1 LKEIP
6 STNGKEEFQPY
17 ITDGRGVPEFTIK
30 AIIVGA
36 FFGILFGAANA
47 YLGLLVGITVSTSIP
62 VAVMSVGLF
71 RAIQKISGGRAS
83 ILESNIAQTTG
94 SASSSLASGVI
105 FTIPALYLWGFDPS
119 LWQMAGLALAGGLL
133 GILFMIPLRRFLIK
147 EEHGRLPYPE
157 GTACAKVLI
166 SSDKKGASAK
176 NVFIGLGIGL
186 VYKFVTG
193 MLYLWKEKVAVNLPF
208 INKAQLGLNA
218 TPALLGV
225 GYILGFRISTIMV
238 AGGLISWLF
247 LIPVFGYYGDQW
259 AGSLFPASDTLIST
273 MDPSTI
279 WNNYIRYI
287 GAGAVAFGGIITIIR
302 SIPTM
307 IRSFKIG
314 VEQIRTRLEKNKNDE
329 EEDTARVDRDLSL
342 KYVLIGVVLI
352 VLAILLI
359 PKLLGHGT
367 TFSMRLIAAPGIA
380 IFAFFFVTV
389 SSRIVG
395 LIGVSSNPTSG
406 MTIVTLLAISMIFV
420 GLGWTDIASKAAV
433 LTVGTVVAVAASIAG
448 DTSQDLKT
456 GFLVGA
462 TPNRQQIS
470 ELIGAASS
478 ALAVCFA
485 ITILAKTYTFGSE
498 QLPAPQALLMK
509 TIIEGVLET
518 GIPWGLVLIG
528 VGFGVLAELARI
540 PSLPFAVGIYLPVS
554 TMTPIFFGGAIRKYV
569 ESRQKHDAAERVRRR
584 EAGVLFG
591 SGLIGGQGFA
601 SVIIAFYAF
610 YAGAPK
616 GLGFEWGTPWG
627 DLVSFAIFLILG
639 FILFR
644 RTKSN

>member
-1 LKEIP
+1 LKELP
-6 STNGKEEFQPY
+6 RKESKEDFQPY
-17 ITDGRGVPEFTIK
+17 ITDARGIPEFTLK
-30 AIIVGA
+30 AIAVGA

-71 RAIQKISGGRAS
+71 RFIQKFFGTRAS

-176 NVFIGLGIGL
+176 NVFLGLAIGL

-225 GYILGFRISTIMV
+225 GYILGFRIASIMV

-247 LIPVFGYYGDQW
+247 LIPLFGYYGDQW
-259 AGSLFPASDTLIST
+259 AGSLFPATDTLIST
-273 MDPSTI
+273 MDPSEI

-302 SIPTM
+302 SVPTM
-307 IRSFKIG
+307 VRSFKIG
-314 VEQIRTRLEKNKNDE
+314 MEQIRTRIEKNKNN
-329 EEDTARVDRDLSL
+329 EEDDTRRVDKDLSL
-342 KYVLIGVVLI
+342 KYVLFGVIII
-352 VLAILLI
+352 VLAIMLI
-359 PKLLGHGT
+359 PKLLGGGT
-367 TFSMRLIAAPGIA
+367 IFSMRLIAAPGIA

-420 GLGWTDIASKAAV
+420 VLGWTDIASKAAV

-485 ITILAKTYTFGSE
+485 ITILAKAYTFGSE
-498 QLPAPQALLMK
+498 DLPAPQALLMK
-509 TIIEGVLET
+509 TIIDGVLET

-528 VGFGVLAELARI
+528 VGFGVLAEFARI

-569 ESRQKHDAAERVRRR
+569 ESRQKHDPEEQVKRR

-610 YAGAPK
+610 YAGKP
-616 GLGFEWGTPWG
+616 GGIGVEWPSPWG
-627 DLVSFAIFLILG
+627 DLVSFGIFLILG
-639 FILFR
+639 YALFR